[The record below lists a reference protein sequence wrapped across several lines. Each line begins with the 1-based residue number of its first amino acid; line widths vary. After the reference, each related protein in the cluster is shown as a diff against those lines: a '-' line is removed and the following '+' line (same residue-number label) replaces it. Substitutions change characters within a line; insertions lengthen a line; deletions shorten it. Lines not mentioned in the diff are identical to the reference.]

1 MNAVKHHAAERGEIT
16 IRGRRENG
24 MCRFEVSDDGPG
36 MPSGYKD
43 KIFWLFETL
52 KSRDKVE
59 GSGMGLALVRK
70 MIEFEGGSIELVR
83 RDGRGAMFRL
93 DWPDNESEATRA
105 A

>member
-1 MNAVKHHAAERGEIT
+1 MNEVKHHDAERGEIT

-36 MPSGYKD
+36 IPSGYRD
-43 KIFWLFETL
+43 KIFRLFETL

-93 DWPDNESEATRA
+93 DWPDNGSEAARA